1 MILWPMDFHLPRD
14 FKGGTADAMQPSS
27 QTYQEGNDR
36 PMDFHET
43 RMGHNFFEHQL
54 PELIKA
60 LNRLSATLS
69 GPVPASE
76 LPVLPDPKFLHDLY
90 FGRYEPEVFK
100 VQMENR
106 QLSRAVSQA
115 RKALVETLLEE
126 SEKKL
131 EIYEAALSERNAD
144 LAELAYESGVRAAV
158 QMIMAGLSQPVP
170 PVSSEDKETVK

>member
-1 MILWPMDFHLPRD
+1 MILWPMDFHLLRD

-69 GPVPASE
+69 GPVPASG
-76 LPVLPDPKFLHDLY
+76 LPVSPDPKFLHDLY
-90 FGRYEPEVFK
+90 FDRYVPEVFE
-100 VQMENR
+100 VQMETR
-106 QLSRAVSQA
+106 QLNQAVSQA
-115 RKALVETLLEE
+115 RKTLVETLPEE
-126 SEKKL
+126 SKKKL
-131 EIYEAALSERNAD
+131 EVYEAALSERNTD
-144 LAELAYESGVRAAV
+144 LTELAYESGVRAAV
-158 QMIMAGLSQPVP
+158 QIIMAGLSLPVP
-170 PVSSEDKETVK
+170 PAPGEDKEAVK